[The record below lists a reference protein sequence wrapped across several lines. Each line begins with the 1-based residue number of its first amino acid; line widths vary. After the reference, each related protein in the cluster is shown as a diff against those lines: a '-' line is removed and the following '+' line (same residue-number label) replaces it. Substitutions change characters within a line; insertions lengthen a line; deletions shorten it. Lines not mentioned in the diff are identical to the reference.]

1 MGINFGYG
9 GHCGGWILLRQFINQ
24 RNKMITNKKSTEF
37 GKQMEY
43 WIISLMLKEGLEI
56 YTPFVD
62 DDAIDLIIK
71 KPNGTFIEIQ
81 IKARSKTVVAGDGAS
96 FEITYHKKRK
106 NYFFVFYSERLKTF
120 WIMSSEEFLKDSG
133 QNKTGK
139 HIGRRSISF
148 NGKHKDVSF
157 DLSFEASAKKGAS
170 LSRRSFLAKGEA
182 KKGGKTGKYTEPLH
196 PRFNKYIATD
206 FSRFK

>member
-1 MGINFGYG
+1 MALGEKI
-9 GHCGGWILLRQFINQ
+9 
-24 RNKMITNKKSTEF
+24 MITNKKSTEF

-139 HIGRRSISF
+139 YIGKRSISF
-148 NGKHKDVSF
+148 SGKHKG
-157 DLSFEASAKKGAS
+157 K
-170 LSRRSFLAKGEA
+170 
-182 KKGGKTGKYTEPLH
+182 KTGKYTEPLH
-196 PRFNKYIATD
+196 PRFNKYIAKD